1 MIILPACESDLPQI
15 LALQKAAFESE
26 ARLVENWDIPPLTQ
40 TLENLAEEW
49 RTGIILKALDGQTLT
64 GTVRARIA
72 EGTAHIGRLAVLP
85 QWQGRGYGSALMT
98 AILSAAKATRYKLFT
113 SAKSERNLRLYVKFG
128 FVPYKKA
135 QTANGVELVW
145 LEKVSRIGSERRAT
159 E

>member
-1 MIILPACESDLPQI
+1 MIILPVTESDLPQI

-40 TLENLAEEW
+40 TLEELVEEW
-49 RTGIILKALDGQTLT
+49 RVGVMLKALDGQTLA
-64 GTVRARIA
+64 GTVRAHHA

-98 AILSAAKATRYKLFT
+98 AILSAIKAARYELFT
-113 SAKSERNLRLYVKFG
+113 SAKSDRNLRLYEKFG

-145 LEKVSRIGSERRAT
+145 LEKISKLGGE
-159 E
+159 

>member
-40 TLENLAEEW
+40 TLEDLMEEW
-49 RTGIILKALDGQTLT
+49 RTGVILKALDGQTLA
-64 GTVRARIA
+64 GTVRAHLA
-72 EGTAHIGRLAVLP
+72 DNTAHIGRLAVLP

-98 AILSAAKATRYKLFT
+98 AILSATKAARYELFT
-113 SAKSERNLRLYVKFG
+113 SAKSERNLRLYEKFG
-128 FVPYKKA
+128 FVRYKRA

-145 LEKVSRIGSERRAT
+145 LEKFSAL
-159 E
+159 

>member
-1 MIILPACESDLPQI
+1 MIILPARESDLPQI

-40 TLENLAEEW
+40 TLEHLVEEW
-49 RTGIILKALDGQTLT
+49 RTCVILKALDGQTLA

-98 AILSAAKATRYKLFT
+98 AILSAKKGRTVRTLYQRKERTQFAVIPKARVCSL
-113 SAKSERNLRLYVKFG
+113 
-128 FVPYKKA
+128 
-135 QTANGVELVW
+135 
-145 LEKVSRIGSERRAT
+145 
-159 E
+159 

>member
-40 TLENLAEEW
+40 TLENLVEER
-49 RTGIILKALDGQTLT
+49 RTGVILKALDGQTLV
-64 GTVRARIA
+64 GTVRARTT
-72 EGTAHIGRLAVLP
+72 EDTVHIGRLAVLP
-85 QWQGRGYGSALMT
+85 QWQGRGCGSALMT
-98 AILSAAKATRYKLFT
+98 AILSATKAARYELFT
-113 SAKSERNLRLYVKFG
+113 SAKSERNLRLYEKFG

-145 LEKVSRIGSERRAT
+145 LEKISKLGSE
-159 E
+159 

>member
-1 MIILPACESDLPQI
+1 MVILPATESDLPQI
-15 LALQKAAFESE
+15 SALQKAALESE
-26 ARLVENWDIPPLTQ
+26 ARLVENWNIPPLTQ
-40 TLENLAEEW
+40 TLEELAEDL
-49 RTGIILKALDGQTLT
+49 RTGVILKAVDEQTLV
-64 GTVRARIA
+64 GTVRAHMA

-98 AILSAAKATRYKLFT
+98 AILSAAKAVRYELFT
-113 SAKSERNLRLYVKFG
+113 SAKSERNLRLYEKFG

-145 LEKVSRIGSERRAT
+145 LEKSSRIGSEQQSS